1 MTKALAAAVVF
12 LLVSCAADAE
22 MKQLETLTA
31 TGPCYDPATLQE
43 KLNRNGFWLRV
54 SGQSENSAGTTA
66 SVLFYRKDREFVI
79 VMRHD
84 NLACVLVAGRKLDRA

>member
-1 MTKALAAAVVF
+1 MTKALVAAVFF
-12 LLVSCAADAE
+12 LLVSCAAVAE
-22 MKQLETLTA
+22 MHDETLTV

-54 SGQSENSAGTTA
+54 SGQSENSAGTKA

-79 VMRHD
+79 VMRHH